1 MVVAWP
7 WESQMVVVLLRLE
20 GAQWQ
25 SSVSRPCDEARLWWC
40 MDKAGDVRLEGA
52 QWQSSVSRPCDEG
65 KAMVVHGQGSMSNRQ
80 AMSQCNS
87 Q

>member
-7 WESQMVVVLLRLE
+7 WESQMVVVLL
-20 GAQWQ
+20 
-25 SSVSRPCDEARLWWC
+25 
-40 MDKAGDVRLEGA
+40 RLEGA